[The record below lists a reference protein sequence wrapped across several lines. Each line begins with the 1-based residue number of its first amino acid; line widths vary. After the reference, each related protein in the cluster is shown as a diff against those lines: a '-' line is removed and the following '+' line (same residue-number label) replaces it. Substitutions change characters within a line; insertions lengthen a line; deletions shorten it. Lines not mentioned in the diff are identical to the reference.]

1 MRISRSWILPSLL
14 IGAGAVAG
22 AQDTLASGA
31 SLAKGQSLTSRN
43 GAYRLD
49 VRDDGKVAVY
59 RLAPAAVLQWESPG
73 EGFEGAGALTMRED
87 GNLVLTDADGATRW
101 HTATA
106 GPLARLVLE
115 DDGALCVRSGTGSL
129 WMAGAV
135 TVRIVLPLAELR
147 KAIQDEDA
155 VRGTCVIL

>member
-1 MRISRSWILPSLL
+1 MRKPTSPLLLSLTL
-14 IGAGAVAG
+14 AAALG

-43 GAYRLD
+43 GAFRMD

-59 RLAPAAVLQWESPG
+59 RLAPAAVLHWESPG
-73 EGFEGAGALTMRED
+73 EGFQGAGALTMRED
-87 GNLVLTDADGATRW
+87 GDLALTDADRATRW

-106 GPLARLVLE
+106 EPRARLVLE
-115 DDGALCVRSGTGSL
+115 DDGALCVWSGTSRL

-135 TVRIVLPLAELR
+135 TVRVVLPLAELR

>member
-1 MRISRSWILPSLL
+1 MRNPTSPVLLSLAL
-14 IGAGAVAG
+14 AAALG
-22 AQDTLASGA
+22 AQDTLAGGA

-43 GAYRLD
+43 GTYRLD

-59 RLAPAAVLQWESPG
+59 RLAPAAVLHWESPG
-73 EGFEGAGALTMRED
+73 DAFQGPGSLTMRQD
-87 GNLVLTDADGATRW
+87 GDLVLADAEGATLW

-106 GPLARLVLE
+106 GPRARLVLE
-115 DDGALCVRSGTGSL
+115 DDGALCVWSGTSRL